1 MRIVRGVAL
10 QSPFLYVF
18 ESAIKSRE
26 IDTMREILLKIN
38 KWNYLIEDEETDDRE
53 FENIIRFHVNSFLTQ
68 NEILREF

>member
-1 MRIVRGVAL
+1 M
-10 QSPFLYVF
+10 F

-38 KWNYLIEDEETDDRE
+38 KWNYLIEDEGTDDRE